1 MLHTHLK
8 TTALLLLTNFTLHAW
23 AEDSLPAANVITA
36 PAATT
41 PALTTTAP
49 ASMLTPQV
57 ARAAF
62 TTGITAREPD
72 SQLAR
77 VSAGQTVYY
86 FTELVGLQGHVI
98 THRWEKDGAFQLGL
112 QFPVGGQR
120 WRVHSSKMMTPNLP
134 GTWTVTVQNDD
145 GTTLRQDTLVVDPI
159 MPIEPAIPAAVPAI
173 TATPA
178 ATPMVPANPAV
189 SAMPTPTIPAPA
201 QPLTEIPPEVRK
213 EPATR
218 PASVTP
224 DAEVKPEKSTQAIWD
239 TLPR

>member
-1 MLHTHLK
+1 MLNLDLR
-8 TTALLLLTNFTLHAW
+8 TAVLLTLIGCTPSAW
-23 AEDSLPAANVITA
+23 AENTQTVPVTS
-36 PAATT
+36 TT
-41 PALTTTAP
+41 PPTTATP
-49 ASMLTPQV
+49 APVATLAPQV

-77 VSAGQTVYY
+77 ISAGQTVYY

-120 WRVHSSKMMTPNLP
+120 WRVHSNKTITPDLP

-145 GTTLRQDTLVVDPI
+145 GTVLRQDTLVVDPI
-159 MPIEPAIPAAVPAI
+159 IPTDSATPTTLAPPAAPVPA
-173 TATPA
+173 
-178 ATPMVPANPAV
+178 
-189 SAMPTPTIPAPA
+189 PTPIVAPD
-201 QPLTEIPPEVRK
+201 
-213 EPATR
+213 PATI
-218 PASVTP
+218 TP
-224 DAEVKPEKSTQAIWD
+224 PLPLPEKSKQAIWD

>member
-1 MLHTHLK
+1 MLHSHLK
-8 TTALLLLTNFTLHAW
+8 TTVLLLLSSLTLHAW
-23 AEDSLPAANVITA
+23 AEDSLPTTNVITA
-36 PAATT
+36 PAVTT
-41 PALTTTAP
+41 PAPTLAP
-49 ASMLTPQV
+49 APTPSAPALTPQV

-112 QFPVGGQR
+112 QFPVGGER

-159 MPIEPAIPAAVPAI
+159 MPVEPAMPA
-173 TATPA
+173 
-178 ATPMVPANPAV
+178 
-189 SAMPTPTIPAPA
+189 PTIPAPT
-201 QPLTEIPPEVRK
+201 QPLTEIPPEIRK
-213 EPATR
+213 EPAER
-218 PASVTP
+218 PAITP
-224 DAEVKPEKSTQAIWD
+224 PANNTQAIWD
-239 TLPR
+239 KLPH

>member
-1 MLHTHLK
+1 MLHIYLK
-8 TTALLLLTNFTLHAW
+8 STVLLLLTSLTTHAW
-23 AEDSLPAANVITA
+23 AEERLPITSLTPPI
-36 PAATT
+36 PAAT
-41 PALTTTAP
+41 AP
-49 ASMLTPQV
+49 VSAPMLTPQV

-159 MPIEPAIPAAVPAI
+159 MPVEPTIPTAAPVIPAPA
-173 TATPA
+173 TLTPA
-178 ATPMVPANPAV
+178 
-189 SAMPTPTIPAPA
+189 IPAPA
-201 QPLTEIPPEVRK
+201 QPLTEIPPEIRK
-213 EPATR
+213 EPIDR
-218 PASVTP
+218 PTAVTP
-224 DAEVKPEKSTQAIWD
+224 TTDSQAIWD
-239 TLPR
+239 KLPR

>member
-1 MLHTHLK
+1 MLNLDLR
-8 TTALLLLTNFTLHAW
+8 TAVLLTMIGCTPSAW
-23 AEDSLPAANVITA
+23 AENTQTVPVTSTIP
-36 PAATT
+36 P
-41 PALTTTAP
+41 TTATLAPVAIP
-49 ASMLTPQV
+49 APQV

-77 VSAGQTVYY
+77 ISAGQTVYY

-120 WRVHSSKMMTPNLP
+120 WRVHSSKTITPDLP

-145 GTTLRQDTLVVDPI
+145 GTVLRQDTLVVDPI
-159 MPIEPAIPAAVPAI
+159 IPTDSATPTTLAPPAAPVPA
-173 TATPA
+173 
-178 ATPMVPANPAV
+178 
-189 SAMPTPTIPAPA
+189 PTPIVAPD
-201 QPLTEIPPEVRK
+201 
-213 EPATR
+213 PATI
-218 PASVTP
+218 TP
-224 DAEVKPEKSTQAIWD
+224 PLPLPEKSKQAIWD

>member
-1 MLHTHLK
+1 
-8 TTALLLLTNFTLHAW
+8 
-23 AEDSLPAANVITA
+23 
-36 PAATT
+36 
-41 PALTTTAP
+41 
-49 ASMLTPQV
+49 MLTPQV

-62 TTGITAREPD
+62 TTGITSREPD

-173 TATPA
+173 TAARCNSDGSSKPSS
-178 ATPMVPANPAV
+178 V
-189 SAMPTPTIPAPA
+189 SYATPTIC
-201 QPLTEIPPEVRK
+201 TD
-213 EPATR
+213 ATTNR
-218 PASVTP
+218 DSARSP
-224 DAEVKPEKSTQAIWD
+224 
-239 TLPR
+239 

>member
-1 MLHTHLK
+1 MLNLDLR
-8 TTALLLLTNFTLHAW
+8 TAVLLTMIGCTPSAW
-23 AEDSLPAANVITA
+23 AENTQTVPVTSTIPPTTA
-36 PAATT
+36 T
-41 PALTTTAP
+41 PAPVVIP
-49 ASMLTPQV
+49 APQV

-77 VSAGQTVYY
+77 ISAGQTVYY

-120 WRVHSSKMMTPNLP
+120 WRVHSSKTITPDLP

-145 GTTLRQDTLVVDPI
+145 GTVLRQDTLVVDPI
-159 MPIEPAIPAAVPAI
+159 IPTDNATPTTIAPPAAP
-173 TATPA
+173 
-178 ATPMVPANPAV
+178 V
-189 SAMPTPTIPAPA
+189 SAPIAAPD
-201 QPLTEIPPEVRK
+201 
-213 EPATR
+213 PATI
-218 PASVTP
+218 TP
-224 DAEVKPEKSTQAIWD
+224 PLPLLEKSKQAIWD

>member
-1 MLHTHLK
+1 MLNLDLR
-8 TTALLLLTNFTLHAW
+8 TAVLLTMIGCTPSAW
-23 AEDSLPAANVITA
+23 AENTQTVPVTSTITPTTA
-36 PAATT
+36 T
-41 PALTTTAP
+41 PAPVAILA
-49 ASMLTPQV
+49 PQV

-77 VSAGQTVYY
+77 ISAGQTVYY

-120 WRVHSSKMMTPNLP
+120 WRVHSSKTITPDLP

-145 GTTLRQDTLVVDPI
+145 GTVLRQDTLVVDPI
-159 MPIEPAIPAAVPAI
+159 IPTDSVASTTLAPPAAPVPAPI
-173 TATPA
+173 A
-178 ATPMVPANPAV
+178 APD
-189 SAMPTPTIPAPA
+189 
-201 QPLTEIPPEVRK
+201 
-213 EPATR
+213 PATI
-218 PASVTP
+218 TP
-224 DAEVKPEKSTQAIWD
+224 PLPLPEKSKQAIWD